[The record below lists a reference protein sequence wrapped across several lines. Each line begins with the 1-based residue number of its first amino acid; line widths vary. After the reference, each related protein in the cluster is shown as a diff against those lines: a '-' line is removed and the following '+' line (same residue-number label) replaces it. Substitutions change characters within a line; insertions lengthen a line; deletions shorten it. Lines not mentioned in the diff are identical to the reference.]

1 MSTLSVLHGLLNNA
15 GNIIVNKKTRKIKVD
30 DLTISP
36 LTPALWPDFE
46 NLFGPR
52 GAYGGCWC
60 MWWRVTRKEFE
71 SCQGEKNRRSF
82 RKIVDSG
89 KVTGLLGYINNQA
102 VGWCSVAPR
111 EQFSSLERSH
121 VLKRIDDKAV
131 WSIVCFYIK
140 KDHRGD
146 GLTLKMIR
154 GAIEYVRQRGG
165 EIIEAYPTAV
175 RSPNAPP
182 VSIFMGI
189 PEVYKQAGFREVA
202 RPSRSKRIMRLSV

>member
-1 MSTLSVLHGLLNNA
+1 MGSR
-15 GNIIVNKKTRKIKVD
+15 KTKQIKIENLEIK
-30 DLTISP
+30 P

-46 NLFGPR
+46 ELFGPR

-71 SCQGEKNRRSF
+71 SCQGEKNRRAF

-89 KVTGLLGYINNQA
+89 KVTGLLGYLGNQA

-111 EQFSSLERSH
+111 EQFSSLERSRI
-121 VLKRIDDKAV
+121 LKRIDDKDV

-140 KDHRGD
+140 KGYRKH
-146 GLTLKMIR
+146 GLTLNFIR
-154 GAIEYVRQRGG
+154 GAIEYASWQGG
-165 EIIEAYPTAV
+165 EIIEAYPTV
-175 RSPNAPP
+175 IRTSEAPP

-189 PEVYKQAGFREVA
+189 LDVFKQAGFREVA
-202 RPSRSKRIMRLSV
+202 RPSRSKVVMRYVIGNEPVTE